1 MMVEAEIL
9 IVIGFFLLIK
19 GADYLVDGAVGI
31 AKKFNIPEI
40 VIGLTIVSIG
50 TSMPEL
56 IVSITSA
63 FEGFSDMAIGNVVGS
78 NVANLLLILG
88 VASILSP
95 VLLKKETRLIE
106 VPLCLAVSIIFYF
119 ICNIGQDVTRADGI
133 ILISLF
139 VLFIVYTIVM
149 AFKGNEFDKEDGVKE
164 VKETKKSKKEKES
177 INVLKSIFHIVLG
190 IGALKFGGDLA
201 VNNAVKIAEWFGLS
215 EKIISVTILAI
226 GTSLPELVTTVS
238 AAIKKES
245 DIAIGNIL
253 GSNIFNMLL
262 IIGVSALIKPITYN
276 LSYNTDMYI
285 AMIAAFVLF
294 LFAYI
299 PPKNQMSRANGIVYL
314 LLYIIYMVTLF
325 V

>member
-1 MMVEAEIL
+1 MLVEAEIL

-19 GADYLVDGAVGI
+19 GADYLVDGSVGI

-63 FEGFSDMAIGNVVGS
+63 MEGFSDMAIGNVVGS
-78 NVANLLLILG
+78 NIANLLLILG
-88 VASILSP
+88 VAAILQP
-95 VLLKKETRLIE
+95 VLLKRETRLIE
-106 VPLCLAVSIIFYF
+106 VPLCLAISVIFYY
-119 ICNIGQDVTRADGI
+119 ICNIGQDVTRVDGI
-133 ILISLF
+133 ILIGLF
-139 VLFIVYTIVM
+139 VLFIIYTIVM
-149 AFKGNEFDKEDGVKE
+149 AFKGNEFDKEDETE
-164 VKETKKSKKEKES
+164 VKETKKKKEK
-177 INVLKSIFHIVLG
+177 INVPKCIFHIVLG
-190 IGALKFGGDLA
+190 IAALKFGGDLA
-201 VNNAVKIAEWFGLS
+201 VNNAVIVAEWFGLS

-276 LSYNTDMYI
+276 LSYNIDMYI

-299 PPKNQMSRANGIVYL
+299 PPKNQMSRTNGIVYL

-325 V
+325 I